1 MVTPQAIATLN
12 DVGTEELAHLE
23 MIGTICHQLTQNA
36 TPKQMQE
43 AGMDTDYVN
52 HGLGIHPSGA
62 GGQPW
67 TAAYIQSKGDPVT
80 DLYEN
85 MAAEQKARSTYEYL
99 LNLIDDPDVADPI
112 KFLRER
118 EVVHFQRFGESLR
131 YVQDYMDSKRMFYKK

>member
-1 MVTPQAIATLN
+1 
-12 DVGTEELAHLE
+12 
-23 MIGTICHQLTQNA
+23 MIGTICHQLVDRA
-36 TPKQMQE
+36 SPKEMKE
-43 AGMDTDYVN
+43 AGMDASYVD
-52 HGLGIHPSGA
+52 HGLGIHPHSA
-62 GGQPW
+62 GGHPW
-67 TAAYIQSKGDPVT
+67 TAAYIQSKGDPIT